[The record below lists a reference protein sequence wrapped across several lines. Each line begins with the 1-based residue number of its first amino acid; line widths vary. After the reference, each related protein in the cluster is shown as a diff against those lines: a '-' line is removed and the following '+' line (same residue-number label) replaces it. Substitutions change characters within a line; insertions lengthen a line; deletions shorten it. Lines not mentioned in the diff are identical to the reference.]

1 MISGRITLKNEEFED
16 YYEVMNFAQY
26 AMKTKTDIYEV
37 INLNS
42 LIENSQFGKPIA
54 ALVAK
59 DAVFEDL
66 KRHGI
71 EVLRLLDNGKV
82 GYPYGYSQLHMRA
95 TYFEEVLS
103 KEVREA
109 INHSSYTQK
118 EAV

>member
-1 MISGRITLKNEEFED
+1 MISGQLNLKYDEFND
-16 YYEVMNFAQY
+16 YYEVLNFAQY
-26 AMKTKTDIYEV
+26 AMKTHTDIYDV
-37 INLNS
+37 IKINS
-42 LIENSQFGKPIA
+42 LIEEGKFGKPIA

-59 DAVFEDL
+59 DAVFDDL
-66 KRHGI
+66 KKHGL

-82 GYPYGYSQLHMRA
+82 GYPYGYTQLHMRA

-109 INHSSYTQK
+109 INHSSYQRR